1 MRVHTICS
9 CERSVTR
16 PGSPVSHLLQAFAF
30 LLVQSA
36 AAVPSIAVADAL
48 VLVPRQVAP
57 DVYAFL
63 GAQEEIAPANR
74 GNVINSG
81 FIVGPEGVI
90 VIDTGVNVEHGR
102 AILAAIRTVTD
113 QPIALVVNTHP
124 HPENVLGNHA
134 FADTGAPILA
144 RAETIAAMRA
154 RCKLCFDNVERV
166 LGPGAMTGTEIVIPN
181 LSVSGNGSFV
191 AGGRRIELYHF
202 GWGHTEGDLAVFDPA
217 SGVLF
222 TGDLVY
228 LDRIPYTHEARVR
241 GWIASLTE
249 LQKIPARRIVPGH
262 GPIADP
268 QRIGETRDYLVALV
282 ADTEKHYHEG
292 VSVID
297 LLKEP
302 TMNLPRFEGWALYGD
317 THPLNI
323 QHVYT
328 ELEREE
334 FSK

>member
-1 MRVHTICS
+1 LLFRALALFLFCS
-9 CERSVTR
+9 AAL
-16 PGSPVSHLLQAFAF
+16 PVSAGR
-30 LLVQSA
+30 A
-36 AAVPSIAVADAL
+36 AA
-48 VLVPRQVAP
+48 LVPVRVAP
-57 DVYAFL
+57 DVYAFI
-63 GAQEEIAPANR
+63 GAQEEISPGNG

-81 FIVGPEGVI
+81 FIVGADGVI

-113 QPIALVVNTHP
+113 KPVALVINTHP

-134 FADTGAPILA
+134 FAGAPILA
-144 RAETIAAMRA
+144 RRETVDAMQA
-154 RCKLCFDNVERV
+154 RCKLCFENVERI
-166 LGPGAMTGTEIVIPN
+166 LGAPAMKGTDIVMPT
-181 LSVSGNGSFV
+181 LSVDRNGSLS

-202 GWGHTEGDLAVFDPA
+202 GWGHTEGDLAVFDPE

-228 LDRIPYTHEARVR
+228 LDRIPYTHEAHIR
-241 GWIASLTE
+241 GWIAA
-249 LQKIPARRIVPGH
+249 LQQLEKIPARRVVPGH
-262 GPIADP
+262 GPVADP
-268 QRIGETRDYLVALV
+268 ARMRETRAYLAALL
-282 ADTEKHYHEG
+282 AMTERQYG
-292 VSVID
+292 AGTSVLD
-297 LLKEP
+297 LLNDP
-302 TMNLPRFEGWALYGD
+302 NMDLPQFTGWALYRD

>member
-1 MRVHTICS
+1 LG
-9 CERSVTR
+9 SVTGSR
-16 PGSPVSHLLQAFAF
+16 SPVSHFLQALA
-30 LLVQSA
+30 LLFVSTA
-36 AAVPSIAVADAL
+36 APAAITVADAL
-48 VLVPRQVAP
+48 VLVPQRVAP
-57 DVYAFL
+57 DVYAFI
-63 GAQEEIAPANR
+63 GAQEEITRGNR

-90 VIDTGVNVEHGR
+90 VIDTGVNVTHGR
-102 AILAAIRTVTD
+102 AILTAIRTVTD
-113 QPIALVVNTHP
+113 KPIALVVNTHP

-134 FADTGAPILA
+134 FPETPILA
-144 RAETIAAMRA
+144 HAATIDAMRA
-154 RCKLCFDNVERV
+154 RCKLCFENVERV
-166 LGPGAMTGTEIVIPN
+166 LGASAMAGTEIVIPN
-181 LSVSGNGSFV
+181 LSVTGNGSYV

-202 GWGHTEGDLAVFDPA
+202 GWAHTEGDLAVFDPA

-228 LDRIPYTHEARVR
+228 LDRVPHTHEARVR
-241 GWIASLTE
+241 GWIAALHE
-249 LQKIPARRIVPGH
+249 LEKIPAWRIVPGH
-262 GPIADP
+262 GPVAGP
-268 QRIGETRDYLVALV
+268 ERIRETHDYLAALV
-282 ADTEKHYHEG
+282 ADTEKHYNQG

-297 LLKEP
+297 LLQDP
-302 TMNLPRFEGWALYGD
+302 AVNLPRFESWALYGD

>member
-1 MRVHTICS
+1 
-9 CERSVTR
+9 VTR
-16 PGSPVSHLLQAFAF
+16 PGSPASIFLHAFVVF
-30 LLVQSA
+30 VLSA
-36 AAVPSIAVADAL
+36 AAAPVTATEPAL
-48 VLVPRQVAP
+48 VLVPQQVAP
-57 DVYAFL
+57 DVYAFI
-63 GAQEEIAPANR
+63 GAQEEITPANR

-81 FIVGPEGVI
+81 FIVGPEGV
-90 VIDTGVNVEHGR
+90 VVVDTGVNVAHGR
-102 AILAAIRTVTD
+102 AILAAIRKVTD
-113 QPIALVVNTHP
+113 KPIALVVNTHP

-134 FADTGAPILA
+134 FAGTPILA
-144 RAETIAAMRA
+144 RAETIEAMRA
-154 RCKLCFDNVERV
+154 RCKQCFENVEHV
-166 LGPGAMTGTEIVIPN
+166 LGPTAMAGTEIVIPN
-181 LSVSGNGSFV
+181 LSVSGNGFYI

-228 LDRIPYTHEARVR
+228 LDRIPYTHEARIR
-241 GWIASLTE
+241 GWIAGLDE
-249 LQKIPARRIVPGH
+249 LQQVPARRIVPGH
-262 GPIADP
+262 GPVADP
-268 QRIGETRDYLVALV
+268 TRIRETHDYLAALV
-282 ADTEKHYHEG
+282 ADTEKHYNDG

-297 LLKEP
+297 LLKDP

-334 FSK
+334 FDK

>member
-1 MRVHTICS
+1 
-9 CERSVTR
+9 
-16 PGSPVSHLLQAFAF
+16 LLQAVALF
-30 LLVQSA
+30 LSCSGAAPLATAGA
-36 AAVPSIAVADAL
+36 AA
-48 VLVPRQVAP
+48 LVPVSVAP
-57 DVYAFL
+57 DVYAFI
-63 GAQEEIAPANR
+63 GAQEEIAPGNQ

-81 FIVGPEGVI
+81 FIVGADGVI

-113 QPIALVVNTHP
+113 KPIALVINTHP

-134 FADTGAPILA
+134 FAGAPILA
-144 RAETIAAMRA
+144 RRETVEAMQA
-154 RCKLCFDNVERV
+154 RCKRCFENVERI
-166 LGPGAMTGTEIVIPN
+166 LGAPAMKGTEIVMPT
-181 LSVSGNGSFV
+181 LSVDRNGSFS

-202 GWGHTEGDLAVFDPA
+202 GWGHTEGDLAVFDPQ

-228 LDRIPYTHEARVR
+228 LDRVPYTHEAHIR
-241 GWIASLTE
+241 GWIAA
-249 LQKIPARRIVPGH
+249 LQQLEEIPARRIVPGH
-262 GPIADP
+262 GPVADP
-268 QRIGETRDYLVALV
+268 ARMRETRAYLAALL
-282 ADTEKHYHEG
+282 AATERQYG
-292 VSVID
+292 AGTSVLD
-297 LLKEP
+297 LLNDP
-302 TMNLPRFEGWALYGD
+302 NMDLPQFTGWALYRD

>member
-1 MRVHTICS
+1 MTQIVS
-9 CERSVTR
+9 L
-16 PGSPVSHLLQAFAF
+16 VSHLLQAFAF
-30 LLVQSA
+30 VPWLFVA
-36 AAVPSIAVADAL
+36 AAPSVAVAGEVA
-48 VLVPRQVAP
+48 LVPRQVAP
-57 DVYAFL
+57 DVYAFI
-63 GAQEEIAPANR
+63 GAQEEITPENR

-81 FIVGPEGVI
+81 FIVGPDGVI
-90 VIDTGVNVEHGR
+90 VIDTGVNVVHGR
-102 AILAAIRTVTD
+102 AILDAIRTVTD
-113 QPIALVVNTHP
+113 KPIALVVNTHP

-134 FADTGAPILA
+134 FAATGAPILA
-144 RAETIAAMRA
+144 RAETIDAMRA
-154 RCKLCFDNVERV
+154 RCQLCFENVERV
-166 LGPGAMTGTEIVIPN
+166 LGPAAMSGTDIVIPN
-181 LSVSGNGSFV
+181 LSVSGNGSYV

-241 GWIASLTE
+241 GWIAALRA
-249 LQKIPARRIVPGH
+249 LQKIPARRVVPGH

-268 QRIGETRDYLVALV
+268 ARIGETYDYLAALV
-282 ADTEKHYHEG
+282 ADTEKHYNKG

-297 LLKEP
+297 LLQDP

>member
-1 MRVHTICS
+1 MIRL
-9 CERSVTR
+9 
-16 PGSPVSHLLQAFAF
+16 GSLLSHLPKAF
-30 LLVQSA
+30 
-36 AAVPSIAVADAL
+36 AL
-48 VLVPRQVAP
+48 VLLVATVPATAVTAALALVPQQVAP
-57 DVYAFL
+57 DVYAFI
-63 GAQEEIAPANR
+63 GAQEEITPENR

-90 VIDTGVNVEHGR
+90 VIDTGVNVVHGR
-102 AILAAIRTVTD
+102 AILGAIRTVTD
-113 QPIALVVNTHP
+113 KPIALVVNTHP

-134 FADTGAPILA
+134 FADTGAPVLA
-144 RAETIAAMRA
+144 RAETIEAMRA
-154 RCKLCFDNVERV
+154 RCKLCFENVERV
-166 LGPGAMTGTEIVIPN
+166 LGPSVMAGTEIVIPN
-181 LSVSGNGSFV
+181 LSVSGNGSYV
-191 AGGRRIELYHF
+191 AGGRPIELYHF
-202 GWGHTEGDLAVFDPA
+202 GWGHTEGDLAVFDPE

-241 GWIASLTE
+241 GWIAALGK

-268 QRIGETRDYLVALV
+268 ERIRETYDYLAALV
-282 ADTEKHYHEG
+282 ADTQNHYNRG

-297 LLKEP
+297 LLKDP
-302 TMNLPRFEGWALYGD
+302 AMNLPRFEGWALYGD